1 MSHPLPAK
9 PSAATTA
16 AQAVPGPSRPAPT
29 PVPTLVPSALNPTS
43 SLLIS
48 AIGLPP
54 SAAVECRS
62 WTGSDDAIE
71 NARKHVFGIAA
82 GAPDI
87 SAALAAVVSPD
98 LRLTLWAFAVVA
110 EAGAP
115 RLAAL
120 DFEDEGLIET
130 TPAVCRFELSHL
142 HPCSAHCA
150 AGNPCAEC
158 TKYKPPSICPFSSRS
173 KQTSRPVRQPL
184 GDMYRLW
191 ISALRALV
199 LERLTDPHLLPTPH
213 GVLLNPP
220 HASTGEWGRQ
230 WSEQRSL
237 THAHVHISLSHP
249 LPRPSSP
256 SHILIHLYPHQ
267 TSLYSLP
274 PSNAPLVPGT
284 PLRLLPAFA
293 PAYALAPYTGPTP
306 SGPFGFPQLLGMRG
320 VPPSATVSP
329 CILVWLPLPPATTTN
344 VASPSGLPTPS
355 AATPAATAGPTGSRG
370 MYAIWPRNLCVV
382 DSKLPTIDV
391 AKLPCLPAGLST
403 QGPGWTKPRRFGAKK
418 SKPPKPISLQSAVSC
433 QPSTSTTQDGDP
445 SLVSLANTAS
455 NLIEA
460 VVRAREKEK
469 EKQRAR
475 MERARSGSIPALGS
489 TSGVATG
496 PSTPVDA
503 VHPINTPTAPQ
514 SIPQL
519 NPHPHPH
526 PHPQPQPPTQTQ
538 TPTSLE
544 NTPMQY
550 VGSALALNPPILQQP
565 TVTSPT
571 SDTFM
576 DLFGDAEFNVPS
588 DQDGVFPD
596 LSFTDMDTWNVSEVQ
611 PDSKSNDE
619 VQDSDF
625 DFFGVADPWDGNAPE
640 AQAPAPT
647 QAQAQAQAQAQT
659 QMDVDTIDLELDVDP
674 SPAKDPTPIPEP
686 PFFPLTPPQE
696 EGGWEPLKF
705 GQKYENVDGK
715 YSCQDGKFGVRGRL
729 VVPEPRPRART
740 LIQAQGTVEEGRN
753 RLVRTQSFSM
763 TPTVALARRM
773 EVGLGLRPRSASNL
787 QQVSQ
792 LQAHPL
798 QIQPKPPPYVFQ
810 ARPYPQLQLHHLPQ
824 FQIKNQ
830 LPTPSPS
837 PNHRKLR
844 SGYINLTNPSAKRI
858 RTLKL
863 AHSQPVASA
872 GTGVFTRDW
881 VPIAAPQSPTATM
894 SSTSDDEGDD
904 EDEDEYIPGTA
915 PRSAAPSRGTTPPT
929 SAHPGG
935 TSPPGPG
942 LLIAL
947 FRPHILGSGMLG
959 DVLFWPTD
967 PKEPKPSAP
976 ISVPTPVSPGEVVV
990 VEAVEASVNVLAREA
1005 VDNWTWGTDQHQTE
1019 WLHPPRPSRN
1029 QLMLLGT
1036 CLGSLAPGS
1045 EMSIGKLTAM
1055 PKVDLPPPGILTDRP
1070 YPQLPRLEK
1079 LRQPRV
1085 SIGHSGQVVQ
1095 MYPPALKFWEAAG
1108 LEPVGGVKDV
1118 VAYAVYEEGEDGGV
1132 ARRWME
1138 KVAQVYEMRRLGK
1151 HAIGETG
1158 GGVVPVKWESMAKT
1172 LVSFVSSLPQ
1182 TQSHIVLYL
1191 IIPQRAFASPALRS
1205 FIPTLESNN
1214 FISTL
1219 SEHHSHLS
1227 THLVPA
1233 SLLFD
1238 HSTTP
1243 PESRQRL
1250 ESTALSIYDRIPRAI
1265 GRRIR
1270 REILPLDI
1278 PAQSTVHVPAYTLAR
1293 PLAPRFRFS
1302 MDWPDVQR
1310 EVLDRHMFLHV
1321 GYGFSKSKRW
1331 LGATCV
1337 DERGEA
1343 YETKLWMGEDM
1354 SPSKVVAKVWSF
1366 AMRFAKRAAIEWRV
1380 VFCKMGMMELGEVE
1394 AWEAHTSAKL
1404 DGEMRIGMHVSV
1416 LHFDLTT
1423 GLALSTSASPSVKA
1437 PIAPPGIP
1445 PSTVID
1451 LTANDYLV
1459 LPGYDTE
1466 ICTIPELESPVADF
1480 VPALLPLATA
1490 HYFRLSDP
1498 PITRPMGR
1506 LADIPSKPDDPPVG
1520 VLSSQLHLLH
1530 VNLTQNSSLW
1540 KSGGDPWRELLQSF
1554 YALSAL
1560 TQARFSSLDPLPI
1573 HLAMLN
1579 VILGVSENREL
1590 VPVDLPLEPSS

>member
-9 PSAATTA
+9 PSAATTG
-16 AQAVPGPSRPAPT
+16 AQAVPAPSRPAPT
-29 PVPTLVPSALNPTS
+29 PVPTLVPSVLTSTS

-48 AIGLPP
+48 SVALPP
-54 SAAVECRS
+54 SAAVEFRS
-62 WTGSDDAIE
+62 WTGLDDTIE
-71 NARKHVFGIAA
+71 SARKHVFGVAA

-98 LRLTLWAFAVVA
+98 VRLTLWAFAVVG

-120 DFEDEGLIET
+120 DFDDIGLRET

-142 HPCSAHCA
+142 HPCSAQCTS
-150 AGNPCAEC
+150 GNPCAEC
-158 TKYKPPSICPFSSRS
+158 TKHRPPSICPFASRS

-184 GDMYRLW
+184 GHLYQLW

-199 LERLTDPHLLPTPH
+199 LERLTHPHLLPTPH

-220 HASTGEWGRQ
+220 HTSTGEWGRQ

-237 THAHVHISLSHP
+237 THAHVHVSLSHP

-267 TSLYSLP
+267 TNLYALP
-274 PSNAPLVPGT
+274 PSAPLVPGT

-306 SGPFGFPQLLGMRG
+306 SGPFGFPQSLGKRG

-329 CILVWLPLPPATTTN
+329 CILVWLPLPPATPTS

-355 AATPAATAGPTGSRG
+355 ATTPAATAAPTGSRG
-370 MYAIWPRNLCVV
+370 MYAIWPRTLCVV
-382 DSKLPTIDV
+382 DSKLAAIDV
-391 AKLPCLPAGLST
+391 AKLPSLPPGLST
-403 QGPGWTKPRRFGAKK
+403 QGPGWAKPRRFGGKK
-418 SKPPKPISLQSAVSC
+418 SKLSKPISLASQ
-433 QPSTSTTQDGDP
+433 QPLTLPSTSGSTLDADP
-445 SLVSLANTAS
+445 SLVALANTAS
-455 NLIEA
+455 NLIDA

-475 MERARSGSIPALGS
+475 MERARSGSAVPIPALGS

-503 VHPINTPTAPQ
+503 VNPINTPTAPQ
-514 SIPQL
+514 PPPQL
-519 NPHPHPH
+519 H
-526 PHPQPQPPTQTQ
+526 PHPQPQPQTQTQ
-538 TPTSLE
+538 TPTSLG
-544 NTPMQY
+544 NTPIQY
-550 VGSALALNPPILQQP
+550 VGSAPALNLPLLQQP
-565 TVTSPT
+565 LSASPAAV

-576 DLFGDAEFNVPS
+576 ELFGEDFNVPA
-588 DQDGVFPD
+588 DQDTVFPD
-596 LSFTDMDTWNVSEVQ
+596 LTSFPELDTWNIPEVQ
-611 PDSKSNDE
+611 ADAKSNDE
-619 VQDSDF
+619 VRESDF
-625 DFFGVADPWDGNAPE
+625 DFFGVGDTWAENVPE
-640 AQAPAPT
+640 P
-647 QAQAQAQAQAQT
+647 QT
-659 QMDVDTIDLELDVDP
+659 QLMDIDSVDP
-674 SPAKDPTPIPEP
+674 EIEVEPTPKEP
-686 PFFPLTPPQE
+686 TPVPVPSPPYFPLTPPQE
-696 EGGWEPLKF
+696 ENTRRVGDERMKWEPLKF

-715 YSCQDGKFGVRGRL
+715 YRRAEGKFGVRGRL
-729 VVPEPRPRART
+729 IAPQPRPRART
-740 LIQAQGTVEEGRN
+740 LTQTAKAIEGVGRAT
-753 RLVRTQSFSM
+753 RTQSFSA
-763 TPTVALARRM
+763 TPMSALARRM
-773 EVGLGLRPRSASNL
+773 EAGLELRPRSMSNL
-787 QQVSQ
+787 QQQAALNASQ
-792 LQAHPL
+792 LQPPSPAYL
-798 QIQPKPPPYVFQ
+798 QV
-810 ARPYPQLQLHHLPQ
+810 RPYPQLQLYHLPK
-824 FQIKNQ
+824 FQLKNQ

-837 PNHRKLR
+837 PNAHRKLR

-863 AHSQPVASA
+863 AHSQPVISA
-872 GTGVFTRDW
+872 NTGVFARDW
-881 VPIAAPQSPTATM
+881 VPIAAPQSPTATL
-894 SSTSDDEGDD
+894 SSASEDEGDD

-929 SAHPGG
+929 SAHPNGS
-935 TSPPGPG
+935 SPPGPG

-947 FRPHILGSGMLG
+947 FRPSVLGSGMLG
-959 DVLFWPTD
+959 DVLTWPSD
-967 PKEPKPSAP
+967 PKESKTPLP
-976 ISVPTPVSPGEVVV
+976 ISVPTPVSPGEVI
-990 VEAVEASVNVLAREA
+990 VEAVEAGVNVLAREA
-1005 VDNWTWGTDQHQTE
+1005 VDNWAWGADQHQIE
-1019 WLHPPRPSRN
+1019 LHSPQPSRN
-1029 QLMLLGT
+1029 ELMLLGT
-1036 CLGSLAPGS
+1036 CLASLAPGS

-1055 PKVDLPPPGILTDRP
+1055 PKVELPPPGILTDRP

-1079 LRQPRV
+1079 LRQPKV

-1095 MYPPALKFWEAAG
+1095 MNPPVLRFWEVAG
-1108 LEPVGGVKDV
+1108 LEPVGGAKNV
-1118 VAYAVYEEGEDGGV
+1118 VAYAVFEEGEEGAV
-1132 ARRWME
+1132 VRRWME
-1138 KVAQVYEMRRLGK
+1138 RLAQVYETRRLGK

-1158 GGVVPVKWESMAKT
+1158 GGAVSVKWESVAKT

-1182 TQSHIVLYL
+1182 TQSHIILYL

-1205 FIPTLESNN
+1205 FIPTLESNS

-1219 SEHHSHLS
+1219 SEHHNHLS

-1238 HSTTP
+1238 HSTTS

-1250 ESTALSIYDRIPRAI
+1250 ECTALSVYDRVPRTV

-1270 REILPLDI
+1270 REVIPLDI
-1278 PAQSTVHVPAYTLAR
+1278 PAQTTVHVPAYALAR

-1302 MDWPDVQR
+1302 MDWPDTQR

-1337 DERGEA
+1337 DERGET
-1343 YETKLWMGEDM
+1343 YETRVWMCEDM
-1354 SPSKVVAKVWSF
+1354 TIAKVIAKVWSF

-1380 VFCKMGMMELGEVE
+1380 VFCKMGVMELDEVQ
-1394 AWEAHTSAKL
+1394 AWETHTSAKL
-1404 DGEMRIGMHVSV
+1404 AGDTRIGMHVSV
-1416 LHFDLTT
+1416 LQFDLTT

-1437 PIAPPGIP
+1437 PVAPAGIP

-1466 ICTIPELESPVADF
+1466 ICTIPELESPMADL
-1480 VPALLPLATA
+1480 VPSLLPLATA
-1490 HYFRLSDP
+1490 HYFRLTDL

-1560 TQARFSSLDPLPI
+1560 TQARFPPLDLLPI

-1579 VILGVSENREL
+1579 VILGVSDNREL
-1590 VPVDLPLEPSS
+1590 VPVDLPLEPLS